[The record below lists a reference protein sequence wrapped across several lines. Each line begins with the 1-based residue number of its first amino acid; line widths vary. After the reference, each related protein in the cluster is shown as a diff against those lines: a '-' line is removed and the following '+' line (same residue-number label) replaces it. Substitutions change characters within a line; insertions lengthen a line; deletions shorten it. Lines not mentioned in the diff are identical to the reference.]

1 MTELP
6 LKEFTDR
13 VASLDSSCRSN
24 YEKCR
29 HDISYDIWIYRTVL
43 LSISA
48 FIAVLLAG
56 SLYLACF
63 DNYIDSM
70 TLMSVPAAAAAAAS
84 IVYYGRVY
92 SIRSSK
98 EYRGAIIDTGLV
110 HAIGFMMTMA
120 ESNVPLRKM
129 FENLSNL
136 GSVYGDDI
144 SLEATYII
152 SLVEEDGMDI
162 ISALRKAQS
171 SSPSAAW
178 QELLIGIAEVYG
190 SGGDL
195 NDYLKVKYQALTE
208 LKRLDVKRY
217 IDNIQGMSSIYLSL
231 VGIASLFV
239 SLINLVFNMAGWLS
253 NDSIVW
259 FDAIA
264 VVPLGSF
271 IIIRVM
277 RASNPEV

>member
-1 MTELP
+1 
-6 LKEFTDR
+6 
-13 VASLDSSCRSN
+13 
-24 YEKCR
+24 
-29 HDISYDIWIYRTVL
+29 
-43 LSISA
+43 
-48 FIAVLLAG
+48 
-56 SLYLACF
+56 
-63 DNYIDSM
+63 
-70 TLMSVPAAAAAAAS
+70 MSVPAAAAAAAS

-190 SGGDL
+190 SGGNL

-208 LKRLDVKRY
+208 LKRMDVKRY

-259 FDAIA
+259 LDAIA